1 MTQKIFSLKYIAALL
16 LTVGIL
22 ILGGLNAEQIF
33 QRVIDLIPERGV
45 VLGIGNIV
53 GLGQEIV
60 LHFKNQA
67 VRRG

>member
-1 MTQKIFSLKYIAALL
+1 MGLDRAHLSDLS
-16 LTVGIL
+16 
-22 ILGGLNAEQIF
+22 GLNAEQIF